1 MYASVRKYRVEAER
15 MDELMSRIDAE
26 FAPRIESA
34 SGFVA
39 YQVLDCGRDHTG
51 GGLLITLSTFTD
63 YEAAERSSEIAKE
76 FVRDELSNFRMEA
89 VEAETGEVKVSRASS
104 PMLEPAHA

>member
-15 MDELMSRIDAE
+15 IDELMSRIDAE

-39 YQVLDCGRDHTG
+39 YQALDCGRDHTG
-51 GGLLITLSTFTD
+51 GGLLITISTFTD
-63 YEAAERSSEIAKE
+63 YEAAERSSEMGKE
-76 FVRDELSNFRMEA
+76 FVGDELSDFRIEA
-89 VEAETGEVKVSRASS
+89 VEAETGVVKVSRASS